1 MVTFLEKTTSGR
13 RYLHIQP
20 SENDVDGEGTKL
32 PVRNPTT
39 SLCKPDCVRG
49 PPSLPWWS
57 KENLKTGETFL
68 LSTHVKMKKNLPSYQ
83 LLRHDIEFE
92 RRSWAKLPLHGE
104 FSYKPLYWEWCLETN
119 TLHTSKGEVS
129 LSIFDIYSFLGLP
142 ISGHLYD
149 EVVPTQ
155 RELVSKLSLSCT
167 YLFIAYH
174 KLMQG
179 RKGKPTIEQWISF
192 WFRGRSKYHVSKK
205 PDQGSRI
212 PQPGILSPLPDA
224 GARGWSDYQAIFD
237 ELGVATGQRT
247 ETFLAAF
254 LSCWL
259 CTFILPVR
267 DAGCIRPGTFSIASL
282 MASGVGYCLP
292 TAVLASIYKGINE
305 LSRSSHPGR
314 GGGHFPTHFLY
325 AWLAKNFDAYELV
338 GEASSSPGMVKFSGL
353 GQAKSFQPEEAP
365 MLQYHHMLRRY
376 GTGSQVLLPGRCN
389 LLEKNTTRAFREWW
403 PKMFVFPPCSPHAN
417 GSKRKRSDLS
427 DTNISK
433 DEGKLKPK
441 LKIIRSGRPVEPFV
455 PVIENGSSRVEIS
468 GIDVGTLAMPI
479 PAIPIRSIAPLP
491 QDELPIEVCE
501 PSTQKVTELP
511 PEGAENIMDILDAE
525 PNPIECMGESDDVNF
540 KEGLAHIPLPSGSQC
555 FLSVGCIP
563 SFGKDL
569 FDSRSRLVSSRGVCP
584 PDDDEVESIRKVNAH
599 SPVPRPQ
606 RPLKVPQGGIS
617 VFDADAF
624 IKEVDKNATRV
635 LGKAIVDKVC
645 RTPFDRLPSLRGD
658 FDSLYATILQ
668 KGVDVTP
675 LESRV
680 EGLIRQACDFKDL
693 QQSYSGRISAE
704 EHNNCRMEVQGKLD
718 EASRQVNTEGTHYEA
733 KAAELKHVES
743 RRQELLKELQLLED
757 QQKELSSQVAASEH
771 LLQEAEREVI
781 DLQGQIEVLNATEVM
796 DAATKASLE
805 KAEAYIKESFE
816 DLKNFQWD
824 P

>member
-1 MVTFLEKTTSGR
+1 MVTFLDKTTSGR

-20 SENDVDGEGTKL
+20 SENDVDGEETKL
-32 PVRNPTT
+32 PVRNPIT

-57 KENLKTGETFL
+57 KENLKTGEIFL
-68 LSTHVKMKKNLPSYQ
+68 LSTHIKMKENLPSYQ
-83 LLRHDIEFE
+83 LLRHDIESE

-104 FSYKPLYWEWCLETN
+104 FSYKPLYWEWLE
-119 TLHTSKGEVS
+119 
-129 LSIFDIYSFLGLP
+129 DI
-142 ISGHLYD
+142 
-149 EVVPTQ
+149 
-155 RELVSKLSLSCT
+155 LVR
-167 YLFIAYH
+167 
-174 KLMQG
+174 

-224 GARGWSDYQAIFD
+224 GARGY
-237 ELGVATGQRT
+237 
-247 ETFLAAF
+247 
-254 LSCWL
+254 
-259 CTFILPVR
+259 
-267 DAGCIRPGTFSIASL
+267 FSIASL

-292 TAVLASIYKGINE
+292 IAVLASIYKGLNE

-325 AWLAKNFDAYELV
+325 AWLAKNFDVYELV

-353 GQAKSFQPEEAP
+353 
-365 MLQYHHMLRRY
+365 
-376 GTGSQVLLPGRCN
+376 VLLPGRCN
-389 LLEKNTTRAFREWW
+389 LLERNTTRAFREWW
-403 PKMFVFPPCSPHAN
+403 PKMFVSPPCSPHAN

-441 LKIIRSGRPVEPFV
+441 LKIIHSGRPVEPFV
-455 PVIENGSSRVEIS
+455 PVIENGSSRVDIP
-468 GIDVGTLAMPI
+468 GIDVGPLVMPI
-479 PAIPIRSIAPLP
+479 PAIPIQSIAPLP
-491 QDELPIEVCE
+491 QDELPVEVCE

-511 PEGAENIMDILDAE
+511 PEDAENIMDILDAE

-555 FLSVGCIP
+555 FPSVGRIP

-599 SPVPRPQ
+599 SPVPCPQ

-617 VFDADAF
+617 VFDANAF
-624 IKEVDKNATRV
+624 IKEVDKNAARV
-635 LGKAIVDKVC
+635 LGKAILDKVC

-668 KGVDVTP
+668 RGVDVTP

-704 EHNNCRMEVQGKLD
+704 EHNKSHGGKLD

-771 LLQEAEREVI
+771 LLQEVEREVI

>member
-1 MVTFLEKTTSGR
+1 MVTFLDKTTSGR

-20 SENDVDGEGTKL
+20 SENDVDGEETKL
-32 PVRNPTT
+32 PVRNPIT

-57 KENLKTGETFL
+57 KENLKTGEIFL
-68 LSTHVKMKKNLPSYQ
+68 LSTHVKMKENLPSYQ
-83 LLRHDIEFE
+83 LLRHDIESE

-104 FSYKPLYWEWCLETN
+104 FSYKPLYWEC
-119 TLHTSKGEVS
+119 
-129 LSIFDIYSFLGLP
+129 
-142 ISGHLYD
+142 
-149 EVVPTQ
+149 
-155 RELVSKLSLSCT
+155 
-167 YLFIAYH
+167 
-174 KLMQG
+174 
-179 RKGKPTIEQWISF
+179 
-192 WFRGRSKYHVSKK
+192 KYHVSKK
-205 PDQGSRI
+205 PDQDSRI

-224 GARGWSDYQAIFD
+224 GARGWSDYQAIFE

-282 MASGVGYCLP
+282 MASGVGCCLP
-292 TAVLASIYKGINE
+292 TAVLASIYKGLNE

-325 AWLAKNFDAYELV
+325 AWLAKNFDVYELV

-353 GQAKSFQPEEAP
+353 GRAKSFQPEEARELIA
-365 MLQYHHMLRRY
+365 MLRYHHMLTRY

-389 LLEKNTTRAFREWW
+389 LLERNTTRAFREWW
-403 PKMFVFPPCSPHAN
+403 PKMFVSPPCSPHAN

-441 LKIIRSGRPVEPFV
+441 LKIIHSGRPVEPFV
-455 PVIENGSSRVEIS
+455 LVIENGSSRVDIP
-468 GIDVGTLAMPI
+468 GIDVGPLVMPI
-479 PAIPIRSIAPLP
+479 PAILIQSIAPLP
-491 QDELPIEVCE
+491 QDELPVEVCE

-511 PEGAENIMDILDAE
+511 PEDAENIMDILDAE
-525 PNPIECMGESDDVNF
+525 PNPIECM
-540 KEGLAHIPLPSGSQC
+540 EGLAHIPLPSGSQC
-555 FLSVGCIP
+555 FPSVGRIP

-569 FDSRSRLVSSRGVCP
+569 FDSRSRLVSSRSVCP

-599 SPVPRPQ
+599 SPVPCPQ

-624 IKEVDKNATRV
+624 IKEVDKNAARV
-635 LGKAIVDKVC
+635 LGKAILDKVC
-645 RTPFDRLPSLRGD
+645 RTPFDKLPSLRGD

-668 KGVDVTP
+668 RGVDVTP

>member
-1 MVTFLEKTTSGR
+1 MQGLFKMVTFLDKTTSGR

-20 SENDVDGEGTKL
+20 SENDVDGEETKL

-68 LSTHVKMKKNLPSYQ
+68 LSTDVKMKENLSSYQ
-83 LLRHDIEFE
+83 LLRHDIESE

-104 FSYKPLYWEWCLETN
+104 FSYKPLYWEWLEDILVRCKDKLT
-119 TLHTSKGEVS
+119 TLH
-129 LSIFDIYSFLGLP
+129 L
-142 ISGHLYD
+142 
-149 EVVPTQ
+149 
-155 RELVSKLSLSCT
+155 
-167 YLFIAYH
+167 
-174 KLMQG
+174 
-179 RKGKPTIEQWISF
+179 
-192 WFRGRSKYHVSKK
+192 KYHVSKK

-292 TAVLASIYKGINE
+292 TAVVASIYKGINE

-338 GEASSSPGMVKFSGL
+338 GEPSSSPGMVKFSGL
-353 GQAKSFQPEEAP
+353 GRAKSFQPEEARE
-365 MLQYHHMLRRY
+365 LID
-376 GTGSQVLLPGRCN
+376 SGRG
-389 LLEKNTTRAFREWW
+389 FRWH
-403 PKMFVFPPCSPHAN
+403 SPHAN

-441 LKIIRSGRPVEPFV
+441 LKIIRSGRPMEPFV
-455 PVIENGSSRVEIS
+455 PVIENGSSRVEIP

-479 PAIPIRSIAPLP
+479 PTIPIQSIAPLP
-491 QDELPIEVCE
+491 QDELPVEVCE
-501 PSTQKVTELP
+501 PSTQKVIELP

-555 FLSVGCIP
+555 FPSVGCIP

-584 PDDDEVESIRKVNAH
+584 PDDDEVEYIRKVNAH

-624 IKEVDKNATRV
+624 IKEVDKNAARV
-635 LGKAIVDKVC
+635 LGKAILDKVC

-668 KGVDVTP
+668 RGVDVTP

-771 LLQEAEREVI
+771 LLQEVEREVI

-805 KAEAYIKESFE
+805 KAKAYIKESFE

>member
-1 MVTFLEKTTSGR
+1 M
-13 RYLHIQP
+13 
-20 SENDVDGEGTKL
+20 
-32 PVRNPTT
+32 
-39 SLCKPDCVRG
+39 
-49 PPSLPWWS
+49 
-57 KENLKTGETFL
+57 KE
-68 LSTHVKMKKNLPSYQ
+68 NLPSYQ
-83 LLRHDIEFE
+83 LLRHDIESE

-104 FSYKPLYWEWCLETN
+104 FSYKPLYWEWLEDILVHCKDKLT
-119 TLHTSKGEVS
+119 TLH
-129 LSIFDIYSFLGLP
+129 L
-142 ISGHLYD
+142 
-149 EVVPTQ
+149 
-155 RELVSKLSLSCT
+155 CT

-205 PDQGSRI
+205 PNQGSRI

-224 GARGWSDYQAIFD
+224 GAR
-237 ELGVATGQRT
+237 
-247 ETFLAAF
+247 
-254 LSCWL
+254 
-259 CTFILPVR
+259 
-267 DAGCIRPGTFSIASL
+267 GTFSIASL

-305 LSRSSHPGR
+305 LSRSSHPRR

-353 GQAKSFQPEEAP
+353 
-365 MLQYHHMLRRY
+365 
-376 GTGSQVLLPGRCN
+376 VLLPGRCN
-389 LLEKNTTRAFREWW
+389 LLERNTTRAFREWW
-403 PKMFVFPPCSPHAN
+403 PKMFVSPPCSPHAN

-455 PVIENGSSRVEIS
+455 PVIENGSSRVEIP

-479 PAIPIRSIAPLP
+479 PAIPIQSIAPLP
-491 QDELPIEVCE
+491 QDELPVEVCE

-511 PEGAENIMDILDAE
+511 PEGAENIIDILDAE

-555 FLSVGCIP
+555 FPSVGCIP

-569 FDSRSRLVSSRGVCP
+569 FDSRSRLVSSRGVCS

-599 SPVPRPQ
+599 SPVPCPQ

-624 IKEVDKNATRV
+624 IKEVDKNAARV
-635 LGKAIVDKVC
+635 LGKAILDKVC
-645 RTPFDRLPSLRGD
+645 RTLFDRLPSLRGD

-668 KGVDVTP
+668 RGVD
-675 LESRV
+675 SRV

-704 EHNNCRMEVQGKLD
+704 EHNNCCMEVQGKLD

-733 KAAELKHVES
+733 KAAELKH
-743 RRQELLKELQLLED
+743 
-757 QQKELSSQVAASEH
+757 KELSSQVAASEH

-816 DLKNFQWD
+816 NLKNFQWD

>member
-1 MVTFLEKTTSGR
+1 MVTFLDKTTSGR

-20 SENDVDGEGTKL
+20 SENDVDGEETKL
-32 PVRNPTT
+32 PVRNPIT

-57 KENLKTGETFL
+57 KENLKTGEIFL
-68 LSTHVKMKKNLPSYQ
+68 LSTHVKMKENLPSYQ
-83 LLRHDIEFE
+83 LLRHDIESE

-104 FSYKPLYWEWCLETN
+104 FSYKPLYWEC
-119 TLHTSKGEVS
+119 
-129 LSIFDIYSFLGLP
+129 
-142 ISGHLYD
+142 
-149 EVVPTQ
+149 
-155 RELVSKLSLSCT
+155 
-167 YLFIAYH
+167 
-174 KLMQG
+174 
-179 RKGKPTIEQWISF
+179 
-192 WFRGRSKYHVSKK
+192 KYHVSKK

-292 TAVLASIYKGINE
+292 TAVLASIYKGLNE

-325 AWLAKNFDAYELV
+325 AWLAKNFDVYELV

-353 GQAKSFQPEEAP
+353 GRAKSFQPEEARELIA
-365 MLQYHHMLRRY
+365 MLRYHHMLTRY

-389 LLEKNTTRAFREWW
+389 LLERNTTRAFREWW
-403 PKMFVFPPCSPHAN
+403 PKMFVSPPCSPHAN

-441 LKIIRSGRPVEPFV
+441 LKIIHSGRPVEPFV
-455 PVIENGSSRVEIS
+455 PVIENGSSRVDIP
-468 GIDVGTLAMPI
+468 GIDVGPLVMPI
-479 PAIPIRSIAPLP
+479 PAIPIQSIAPLP
-491 QDELPIEVCE
+491 QDELPVEVCE

-511 PEGAENIMDILDAE
+511 PEDAENIMDILDAE

-555 FLSVGCIP
+555 FPSVGRIP

-599 SPVPRPQ
+599 SPVPCPQ

-624 IKEVDKNATRV
+624 IKEVDKNAARV
-635 LGKAIVDKVC
+635 LGKAILDKVC

-668 KGVDVTP
+668 RGVDVTP